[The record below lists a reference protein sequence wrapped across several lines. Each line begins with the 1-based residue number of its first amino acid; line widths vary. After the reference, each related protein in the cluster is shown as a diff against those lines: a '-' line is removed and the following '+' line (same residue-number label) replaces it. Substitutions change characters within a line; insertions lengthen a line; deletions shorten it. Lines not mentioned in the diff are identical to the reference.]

1 MVGTHTARTPHRRLA
16 PSLLSRLVYRTS
28 YPRHSCKSNEDTR
41 EISSCVLRSKHG
53 RPAYTH
59 YRVVSKSTG
68 LASEFVALLRS
79 SRSSHLLGTY
89 KDQLRHRRG
98 VLVSWYCDVAL
109 CSGNNIVYGKELVQ
123 CVGIRDVVGVAK
135 RYPGRTEG
143 ARVLRARPGVRHVFR
158 WLFESSRER
167 TSPNPSRVVPAWS
180 RTCSICFVACVR
192 VCVSFT
198 QSSPPSV

>member
-135 RYPGRTEG
+135 RYPRRTEG
-143 ARVLRARPGVRHVFR
+143 ARVRVLRARPGVRHVFR

-167 TSPNPSRVVPAWS
+167 TSPNPVWCLRGLAHVLFALL
-180 RTCSICFVACVR
+180 RAR

>member
-28 YPRHSCKSNEDTR
+28 YPRHSCKRIR
-41 EISSCVLRSKHG
+41 EISSCATLKTW
-53 RPAYTH
+53 PTCLH

-135 RYPGRTEG
+135 RYPRRTEG
-143 ARVLRARPGVRHVFR
+143 ARVRVLRARPGVRHVFR

-167 TSPNPSRVVPAWS
+167 TSPNPVWCLRGLAHVLFALL
-180 RTCSICFVACVR
+180 RAR